1 MFAPIIFVRMS
12 GGQIARQSFWASVVN
27 YSGSLLGLFTTFYVF
42 PLVFSPAELGVTRVF
57 IEIGALLAAVA
68 QLGTGYSIWK
78 FFPRFKDEH
87 GHHGA
92 GFWLLVIPL
101 FGFLILGLALLGFQ
115 SQLLHFFGANAA
127 QFEPYYLWLLPFV
140 FFFVFNTVFE
150 TFSASLG
157 HIIFPAFLRENVVRI
172 ALGGLGFLYYL
183 KWIGFAQSMQWIPF
197 VYGFVA
203 ILNLGN
209 IVKLT
214 TLSFR
219 PDFGFIRS
227 QPDLTSE
234 FSKYTLYFFL
244 TTLANLFV
252 QRLDML
258 MVSSVKGWADSGVY
272 AIAINMAVLIEVP
285 TRSILQ
291 VANPKLS
298 EALHRD
304 DHAEVQRLYTKTSL
318 NQFLLGAMVLLCIWL
333 GLDAFYAFM
342 PKGDVYQAGKMAV
355 LLLGLGKLFVLMQ
368 GNSSAMLA
376 FSKKYYWALSIN
388 AIAVL
393 VALLMNRWLIPLY
406 GLNGAALATASTWL
420 AISIVTGLLV
430 WRIYRMHAFH
440 AAMRK
445 AFLFVL
451 LLVAWTGTVEW
462 GWPQFETLGVLGQT
476 LIKSATV
483 LIPAVVLLWKF
494 NISEDVNS
502 LLRKAGAQLRQM
514 L

>member
-1 MFAPIIFVRMS
+1 MS

-27 YSGSLLGLFTTFYVF
+27 YSGSLLGLFTTLYLF

-78 FFPRFKDEH
+78 FFPRFKNES

-92 GFWLLVIPL
+92 GFWLLIIPAVGCL
-101 FGFLILGLALLGFQ
+101 LLGVALLGFQ
-115 SQLLHFFGANAA
+115 SELLGFFGENAA
-127 QFEPYYLWLLPFV
+127 QIQPYYLWLLPFV

-157 HIIFPAFLRENVVRI
+157 HIIFPSFLRENLVRI

-183 KWIGFAQSMQWIPF
+183 NWIDFAQSIQWVPF
-197 VYGFVA
+197 VYGFVSV
-203 ILNLGN
+203 LNLGN
-209 IVKLT
+209 ILKLT
-214 TLSFR
+214 QLSFR

-227 QPDLTSE
+227 QPDLAPE
-234 FSKYTLYFFL
+234 FSRYTLYFFL

-258 MVSSVKGWADSGVY
+258 MVSSVKGWADSGIY

-304 DHAEVQRLYTKTSL
+304 DQAEVQRLYTKTSL
-318 NQFLLGAMVLLCIWL
+318 NQFLLGALVLLCIWL

-342 PKGDVYQAGKMAV
+342 PNGDVYRAGKMAV

-376 FSKKYYWALSIN
+376 FSKKYYWALLIN
-388 AIAVL
+388 ATAVV
-393 VALLMNRWLIPLY
+393 VALMMNRWLIPIY

-420 AISIVTGLLV
+420 AISIVTAILV

-440 AAMRK
+440 SEMRK
-445 AFLFVL
+445 ALGFVVL
-451 LLVAWTGTVEW
+451 LIAWTAVVEW
-462 GWPQFETLGVLGQT
+462 ALPEWEAWGILGQT
-476 LIKSATV
+476 LAKSLLV
-483 LIPAVVLLWKF
+483 LLPILVLLWKL

>member
-1 MFAPIIFVRMS
+1 MS

-42 PLVFSPAELGVTRVF
+42 PLVFSPAEFGVTRVF

-78 FFPRFKDEH
+78 FFPRFKDEK

-92 GFWLLVIPL
+92 GFWLLIVPA
-101 FGFLILGLALLGFQ
+101 FGCLILGVALLGFK
-115 SQLLHFFGANAA
+115 SELLGFFGANAA
-127 QFEPYYLWLLPFV
+127 QIEPYYLWLLPFV

-157 HIIFPAFLRENVVRI
+157 HIIFPSFLRENVVRI
-172 ALGGLGFLYYL
+172 ALGGLGFLYYM
-183 KWIGFAQSMQWIPF
+183 KWIGFAESIQWVPF

-209 IVKLT
+209 ILKLT
-214 TLSFR
+214 QLSFR
-219 PDFGFIRS
+219 PDLGFVRS
-227 QPDLTSE
+227 QPDLTTE

-298 EALHRD
+298 EALHQEN
-304 DHAEVQRLYTKTSL
+304 HAEVQRLYTKTSL
-318 NQFLLGAMVLLCIWL
+318 NQFLLGALVLLCIWL

-342 PKGDVYQAGKMAV
+342 PNGEVYRAGKMAV

-376 FSKKYYWALSIN
+376 FSKKYYWALLIN
-388 AIAVL
+388 AIAVF
-393 VALLMNRWLIPLY
+393 VALLMNRWLIPIY

-420 AISIVTGLLV
+420 AISIVTGFLV

-440 AAMRK
+440 AEMRK
-445 AFLFVL
+445 ALVFVL
-451 LLVAWTGTVEW
+451 LLLVWTALVEW
-462 GWPQFETLGVLGQT
+462 AWSEWVVWGIVGSTLAKSLLVL
-476 LIKSATV
+476 LPILA
-483 LIPAVVLLWKF
+483 LLWKF
-494 NISEDVNS
+494 NISEDLNS